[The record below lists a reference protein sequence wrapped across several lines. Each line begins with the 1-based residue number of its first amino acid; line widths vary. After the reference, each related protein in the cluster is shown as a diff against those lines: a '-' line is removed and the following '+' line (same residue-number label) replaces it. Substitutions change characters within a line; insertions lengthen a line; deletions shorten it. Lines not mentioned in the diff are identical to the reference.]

1 MRGSGLQPAQSGN
14 YLCGLKV
21 VVSGAT
27 EAADVLEPP
36 GKKVPGV
43 AGLTYLLMSY
53 PDSALKREIRMV
65 KKSPHI
71 DPTNPQSSLLPP
83 RCPTIGGSMTGS
95 LPLTPSLYSQMQ
107 KSKTVNVHSMAA
119 RSPGLFRVMGP
130 LVVNVSFKS
139 GRALPLSSGEI

>member
-36 GKKVPGV
+36 GKKVPGA

-71 DPTNPQSSLLPP
+71 DLTNPQSSLLPP
-83 RCPTIGGSMTGS
+83 QGAQP
-95 LPLTPSLYSQMQ
+95 
-107 KSKTVNVHSMAA
+107 
-119 RSPGLFRVMGP
+119 
-130 LVVNVSFKS
+130 
-139 GRALPLSSGEI
+139 